1 MISRRLLVLSGASA
15 LQAASN
21 AFAGLLATVVLG
33 PEDRGLMVLG
43 LIIGSI
49 CGLVGG
55 FGTGAAFR
63 ARLPATSEPAGRRSL
78 VSTYTWCSVGGMVLA
93 VFVAVVATAASAP
106 LIDSALRSSDF
117 LLATVSFTIS
127 QTLLTQVPD
136 GWFADGRFHRGAA
149 GAAAMCAGG
158 LVGVATALT
167 VSRSAAVV
175 LAAQGLGIVLVGL
188 VEVAALRQAGLSGL
202 SRPDPG
208 LIRSLLR
215 QGAPALGLAF
225 GLAVAMRAD
234 RYFLGVATSP
244 ATVGIYSLAVSLA
257 ELSRLVPAAAGQLF
271 LRDTAVGLGATRLGP
286 AIRLATGAAVVGGL
300 VIVAAGWPLIVPVF
314 GPEFASAG
322 ALLVLLALAEVCL
335 APFSVA
341 SRGLLG
347 GGWTG
352 TAGTVGIVGGVVA
365 LAVYALAAAS
375 AGPTGVAIGSVLV
388 YAGLSTAAGAL
399 LRKRV
404 RPAVRERT

>member
-1 MISRRLLVLSGASA
+1 MILRRLLVLSGASA

-21 AFAGLLATVVLG
+21 AIAGLLATVVLG

-43 LIIGSI
+43 LIIGSM

-55 FGTGAAFR
+55 FGSGAAFR
-63 ARLPATSEPAGRRSL
+63 ARLPATPGAGRRNL
-78 VSTYTWCSVGGMVLA
+78 VSTYTWCSAGGMVLA
-93 VFVAVVATAASAP
+93 MVVAVVATSASAP
-106 LIDSALRSSDF
+106 LIDSALRSPGF
-117 LLATVSFTIS
+117 LVATVSFTIG

-136 GWFADGRFHRGAA
+136 AWFADGRFDRGAA
-149 GAAAMCAGG
+149 GAAAMGAGG
-158 LVGVATALT
+158 LVGVVTALT

-188 VEVAALRQAGLSGL
+188 AEVAALRRAGLAGL

-215 QGAPALGLAF
+215 QGGPALGLTF

-234 RYFLGVATSP
+234 RYFLGVATSA

-257 ELSRLVPAAAGQLF
+257 ELSRLVPIAAGQLF
-271 LRDTAVGLGATRLGP
+271 LRDTAVGLGAGRLGP
-286 AIRLATGAAVVGGL
+286 AIRLATGAAIAGGVL
-300 VIVAAGWPLIVPVF
+300 IVAIGWQLIVPVF

-341 SRGLLG
+341 SRGLVG

-352 TAGTVGIVGGVVA
+352 VAGAVGIVGAVVA
-365 LAVYALAAAS
+365 LAVYALTAAS
-375 AGPTGVAIGSVLV
+375 AGPVGVAVGSVLV
-388 YAGLSTAAGAL
+388 YAGLSAAAGAL
-399 LRKRV
+399 LRTRV